1 VDAHVPAAA
10 RGLILVFVGALA
22 FFGFVVGSGILG
34 GVGQAL
40 LGLVFGA
47 AAVLYVWRRL
57 DRPTR
62 RRLVEQARRFVPRA
76 PPGR

>member
-1 VDAHVPAAA
+1 MDAHVPAAA
-10 RGLILVFVGALA
+10 RGLILVFVAALA

-47 AAVLYVWRRL
+47 AALLYVWRRL

-62 RRLVEQARRFVPRA
+62 RRLVEHARHLLPRA
-76 PPGR
+76 PTGR